1 MSQQDN
7 PNLKKPTISALAQ
20 YGFFALPLAFDSLPI
35 YIFAPDFYA
44 VEYGVSI
51 AAIGIAVLVM
61 RLFDALQDPFIGHY
75 SDTLN
80 PYRKHIIALGVACFT
95 LGFLMLFNPLA
106 AAPLAWL
113 CASFVLC
120 TFGFSVVTINMQA
133 LGSLWQVP
141 SASFTTVMATREG
154 FSLIGVLLAASLP
167 PVLEKFYD
175 TKEAFTYYSLAI
187 IPLVIIGTGLFYKW
201 LGQAKLDNSKAV
213 SLKLGALFEQKIS
226 KYFFGVYFLNSVA
239 SAIPATLLVFF
250 VRDYLKAEPYLGMFL
265 AIYFLAGAAA
275 MPIWQKLSKSKSKI
289 YAWGGSMVLATA
301 TFIWT
306 IFIPEQAIVA
316 FSIICALSGM
326 AVGANLA
333 LPTAIAADLIRD
345 RKHQSASNR
354 YYAAMTFFY
363 KSSLAVA
370 AGLVLPSLEFL
381 GFEPN
386 TQNGVELLP
395 YAYALVPCVL
405 LVLTIAL
412 WARLVALEAPI
423 NKKD

>member
-1 MSQQDN
+1 
-7 PNLKKPTISALAQ
+7 
-20 YGFFALPLAFDSLPI
+20 
-35 YIFAPDFYA
+35 
-44 VEYGVSI
+44 
-51 AAIGIAVLVM
+51 
-61 RLFDALQDPFIGHY
+61 
-75 SDTLN
+75 
-80 PYRKHIIALGVACFT
+80 
-95 LGFLMLFNPLA
+95 
-106 AAPLAWL
+106 
-113 CASFVLC
+113 
-120 TFGFSVVTINMQA
+120 
-133 LGSLWQVP
+133 
-141 SASFTTVMATREG
+141 
-154 FSLIGVLLAASLP
+154 
-167 PVLEKFYD
+167 
-175 TKEAFTYYSLAI
+175 
-187 IPLVIIGTGLFYKW
+187 
-201 LGQAKLDNSKAV
+201 
-213 SLKLGALFEQKIS
+213 
-226 KYFFGVYFLNSVA
+226 
-239 SAIPATLLVFF
+239 
-250 VRDYLKAEPYLGMFL
+250 MFL

-275 MPIWQKLSKSKSKI
+275 MPLWQKLSKSKSKI

-306 IFIPEQAIVA
+306 TFIPEQAIVA

-345 RKHQSASNR
+345 RKQQSASNR